1 MCVPVADA
9 AQVYYVSSS
18 TAGVVFRVE
27 DLNGDG
33 DALDAGENTVW
44 ADDLSLPL
52 GMVTDGPAVYV
63 TTTGLPAGQNRIVR
77 LEDVNGDGDALDAG
91 ESMTWSDGFNGPV
104 GLVRASDG
112 SIYVTELFDNEVWRL
127 LDLTGDGDALD
138 AGEKTLF
145 AAGIDGPVGM
155 LISADGFFV
164 AAGTAGR
171 THRIEDLNG
180 DGDALDAT
188 ENTVH
193 ATQLASIV
201 GLLDAG
207 GGCYYATAG
216 EIVWIVCDDNGD
228 GDAQDIGEVLP
239 FAGGQFAGLASPEG
253 MAPHC
258 GGDFLLA
265 DLGDGDLVLVHD
277 VNGDGDAYDPVE
289 VVPFADGFLGPDFL
303 IGADADGDRVID
315 CADNCPEVA
324 NPDQADANGDGTGDA
339 CDTCPWDCGDGDGMV
354 GIVDFLAVLGQW
366 GQVGTSCDFDGG
378 GVGIVGFLKLLA
390 HWGPCP

>member
-1 MCVPVADA
+1 MRALRSIPILTALTLCVPIADA

-33 DALDAGENTVW
+33 DALDAGENTVH
-44 ADDLSLPL
+44 AR
-52 GMVTDGPAVYV
+52 
-63 TTTGLPAGQNRIVR
+63 Q
-77 LEDVNGDGDALDAG
+77 
-91 ESMTWSDGFNGPV
+91 
-104 GLVRASDG
+104 
-112 SIYVTELFDNEVWRL
+112 
-127 LDLTGDGDALD
+127 LTNVMD
-138 AGEKTLF
+138 
-145 AAGIDGPVGM
+145 
-155 LISADGFFV
+155 
-164 AAGTAGR
+164 
-171 THRIEDLNG
+171 
-180 DGDALDAT
+180 
-188 ENTVH
+188 
-193 ATQLASIV
+193 
-201 GLLDAG
+201 LLDAG
-207 GGCYYATAG
+207 GGCYYASSLSAN
-216 EIVWIVCDDNGD
+216 IVWIVCDANGD
-228 GDAQDIGEVLP
+228 GDAQDVGEVLP
-239 FAGGQFAGLASPEG
+239 FAGGQFAGLSSLEG

-265 DLGDGDLVLVHD
+265 DFGDDDLLLVHD
-277 VNGDGDAYDPVE
+277 VNGDGDAYDAVE
-289 VVPFADGFLGPDFL
+289 VLTFADGFNGPDFL